1 LEARFLIEIAMKSIL
16 KALRPYLIILIG
28 STLALASSA
37 INLSEPVGQ
46 AATATATPTLASAA
60 KNVSEA
66 GSTNGIVI
74 MASIIVVIVIIPIFW
89 KRRQWLQK

>member
-1 LEARFLIEIAMKSIL
+1 MKSIL

-46 AATATATPTLASAA
+46 VATVTATPTLASAA